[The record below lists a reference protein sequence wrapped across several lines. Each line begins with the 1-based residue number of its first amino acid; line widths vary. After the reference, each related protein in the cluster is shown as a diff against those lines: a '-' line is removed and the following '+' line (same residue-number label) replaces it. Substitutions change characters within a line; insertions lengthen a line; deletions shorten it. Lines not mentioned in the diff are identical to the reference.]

1 MARQVHSKEQG
12 AFLRQLGILVALL
25 AVLALLALVP
35 VGGAVAGVWH
45 AGEWTWPSG
54 ELVSTMRSL
63 VTNLEQ
69 PAQAYPAP
77 MRAAVPGP
85 VGYWV
90 TVGAVEVLLVTV
102 VIFSLIAVA
111 VRRENYGMMTR
122 SRLKKAMKQDKS
134 VMAPIGT
141 YLGVPLRPRP
151 NDAMVVIAPQ
161 QSGKTTGLAA
171 PGVKDAPGAVVASS
185 TKVDLMGLTI
195 FTRHNPDDAND
206 DREVHVF
213 DVDRISGWP
222 QLCRWNMVSN
232 CEDADVAQ
240 DRARAAIAASP
251 ESKGEGGNSAFFR
264 GQAAI
269 VLSCLLHAAAI
280 NGSTMREVRD
290 WANDFSNDEP
300 REILANNPR
309 ALPGWAERLRRAT
322 TGEASQTTASTSM
335 TLAGALECL
344 SNPEVLEM
352 VCPPSS
358 SGRYSHNLDQEC
370 FDIARFV
377 RRNKDTLYLVTLGG
391 EGVSTAPLVTAFVS
405 AVVREGRLFSQR
417 QPGGKITPPQSF
429 ILDEAPNA
437 APIPSMPTLLS
448 DGGGRGQTTRA
459 FLQSFSQ
466 GRDKWGKEGFGSMW
480 GSTSMKMLLPG
491 CTETSDLEDVSRL
504 IGDRK
509 IRQQS
514 TSSSGLFGSGN
525 VSTSDQPGMERV
537 MPVDTIQQ
545 MEDFTGLCL
554 YRSVGNAVIT
564 ITPWWKRPDHKAFK
578 NSLDRFEQMCGAID
592 FSPTPTA
599 VTRGVMR

>member
-69 PAQAYPAP
+69 PALAYPAS

-599 VTRGVMR
+599 VTRGVTR

>member
-69 PAQAYPAP
+69 PALAYPAP

-599 VTRGVMR
+599 VTRGVTR

>member
-1 MARQVHSKEQG
+1 MARQVHSHEQG
-12 AFLRQLGILVALL
+12 AGRRE
-25 AVLALLALVP
+25 LALLGLLIGFCSLIMLVP
-35 VGGAVAGVWH
+35 VGGAIAGLWN
-45 AGEWTWPSG
+45 AGTWAWPSG
-54 ELVSTMRSL
+54 QVIKTLPQLVLHAKEPS
-63 VTNLEQ
+63 
-69 PAQAYPAP
+69 QAYPPSVAG
-77 MRAAVPGP
+77 AVPGP
-85 VGYWV
+85 VGYWM
-90 TVGAVEVLLVTV
+90 TVGALECLALMV
-102 VIFSLIAVA
+102 VVVVVVA
-111 VRRENYGMMTR
+111 VLARRENYGMLTR
-122 SRLKKAMKQDKS
+122 ARLKKAMKQDKS
-134 VMAPIGT
+134 PMAPVGT

-195 FTRHNPDDAND
+195 FTRHNPDDPSD
-206 DREVHVF
+206 DREVHIF

-222 QLCRWNMVSN
+222 RLCRWNMVEG
-232 CEDADVAQ
+232 CDDADVAQ

-300 REILANNPR
+300 REILSNNAR

-352 VCPPSS
+352 VCPPSG
-358 SGRYSHNLDQEC
+358 SGRYSHGLDREC
-370 FDIARFV
+370 FDVARFV

-391 EGVSTAPLVTAFVS
+391 EGVSTAPLVTAFVA

-429 ILDEAPNA
+429 ILDEAANA

-459 FLQSFSQ
+459 FIQSFSQ

-514 TSSSGLFGSGN
+514 TSSSGWLGSGN
-525 VSTSDQPGMERV
+525 FSTSDQPGMERI

-545 MEDFTGLCL
+545 MEDFTALCL
-554 YRSVGNAVIT
+554 YRSVGNAVIK
-564 ITPWWKRPDHKAFK
+564 ITPWWKRPDYKAFK
-578 NSLDRFEQMCGAID
+578 DSLNRFEKMCGSID
-592 FSPTPTA
+592 YVPTPTA
-599 VTRGVMR
+599 VTAGGTR